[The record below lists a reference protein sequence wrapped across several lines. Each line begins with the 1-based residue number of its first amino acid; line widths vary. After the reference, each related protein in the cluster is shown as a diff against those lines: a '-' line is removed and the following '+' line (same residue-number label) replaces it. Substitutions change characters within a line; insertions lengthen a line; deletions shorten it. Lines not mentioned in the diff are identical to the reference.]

1 MLPMDE
7 IIIQRTSGSANDVS
21 ILTLQGPLTIA
32 TLFDFQTAV
41 RQPDLKSTIIDFSG
55 VPYIDSAGLG
65 IVLSHWAH
73 TQRIG
78 VKFAAVG
85 ISERV
90 QVLLEMTGVAKLLP
104 SFATVADAER
114 SFSVATKPNVL
125 RQRRWRRK

>member
-7 IIIQRTSGSANDVS
+7 IQIQRTAGSSSDIT
-21 ILTLQGPLTIA
+21 ILTLTGPLTLS

-78 VKFAAVG
+78 AKFAAVA

-90 QVLLEMTGVAKLLP
+90 QVLLEMTGVNKLLP
-104 SFATVADAER
+104 MYPSIADAER
-114 SFSVATKPNVL
+114 AFAASSSVASV
-125 RQRRWRRK
+125 

>member
-7 IIIQRTSGSANDVS
+7 IQIQRAPGSVSGVT
-21 ILTLQGPLTIA
+21 ILSLTGPLTIA
-32 TLFDFQTAV
+32 TLFDFQTAI

-55 VPYIDSAGLG
+55 VPYMDSAGLG

-73 TQRIG
+73 CQRIG

-90 QVLLEMTGVAKLLP
+90 IVLLEMSGVSKILP
-104 SFATVADAER
+104 CLATAADAEHW
-114 SFSVATKPNVL
+114 F
-125 RQRRWRRK
+125 

>member
-1 MLPMDE
+1 MLPMDQLQIE
-7 IIIQRTSGSANDVS
+7 RTAGSANDVT
-21 ILTLQGPLTIA
+21 ILSLSGPLTIS

-41 RQPDLKSTIIDFSG
+41 RQPDLKNTIIDFSG

-85 ISERV
+85 ISDRV
-90 QVLLEMTGVAKLLP
+90 KVLLEMTGVAKLLP
-104 SFATVADAER
+104 SFATVADAEHAF
-114 SFSVATKPNVL
+114 SSNSSSVASV
-125 RQRRWRRK
+125 

>member
-1 MLPMDE
+1 MLPMDQIRIE
-7 IIIQRTSGSANDVS
+7 RAPGATSDVT
-21 ILTLQGPLTIA
+21 IFTLTGPLTMQ

-41 RQPDLKSTIIDFSG
+41 RQPDLKSTIIDFAG

-90 QVLLEMTGVAKLLP
+90 KVLLGMTGVDKLLP
-104 SFATVADAER
+104 SFPTVADAER
-114 SFSVATKPNVL
+114 AFAGVTNPPSAASV
-125 RQRRWRRK
+125 

>member
-7 IIIQRTSGSANDVS
+7 IQIQRTAGSANDVT
-21 ILTLQGPLTIA
+21 ILTLSGPLTIS

-41 RQPDLKSTIIDFSG
+41 RKPDLKSTIIDFSG
-55 VPYIDSAGLG
+55 VPYMDSAGLG

-78 VKFAAVG
+78 VKFAAVA

-90 QVLLEMTGVAKLLP
+90 KVLLEMTGVASLLP
-104 SFATVADAER
+104 SYPTVADAER
-114 SFSVATKPNVL
+114 AFATATNSSSVASV
-125 RQRRWRRK
+125 

>member
-1 MLPMDE
+1 MLPMDQ
-7 IIIQRTSGSANDVS
+7 IQIERRPGATSDVT
-21 ILTLQGPLTIA
+21 ILTLTGPLTMH

-55 VPYIDSAGLG
+55 VPYVDSAGLG

-85 ISERV
+85 ISDRV
-90 QVLLEMTGVAKLLP
+90 RVLLGMTGVDKLLP
-104 SFATVADAER
+104 SYPTAADAER
-114 SFSVATKPNVL
+114 AFSGSSSTASV
-125 RQRRWRRK
+125 

>member
-1 MLPMDE
+1 MLPMDQ
-7 IIIQRTSGSANDVS
+7 IQIQRTPGSASDVT
-21 ILTLQGPLTIA
+21 ILSLEGPLTIA

-85 ISERV
+85 ISDRV
-90 QVLLEMTGVAKLLP
+90 RVLLEMTGVAKLLP
-104 SFATVADAER
+104 SYPTAADAER
-114 SFSVATKPNVL
+114 AFSNGTSSSTVASV
-125 RQRRWRRK
+125 

>member
-7 IIIQRTSGSANDVS
+7 LKIQRTPGSASNVT
-21 ILTLQGPLTIA
+21 IFTLHGPLTIS

-41 RQPDLKSTIIDFSG
+41 RQPDLKSTILDFSG
-55 VPYIDSAGLG
+55 VPYVDSAGLG

-78 VKFAAVG
+78 VKFATVG

-90 QVLLEMTGVAKLLP
+90 QVLLEMTGVSKLLP
-104 SFATVADAER
+104 HYRTVAEAEQ
-114 SFSVATKPNVL
+114 SFGSANGSS
-125 RQRRWRRK
+125 

>member
-7 IIIQRTSGSANDVS
+7 LQIERKAGSASDVT
-21 ILTLQGPLTIA
+21 IFALTGPLTIQ

-41 RQPDLKSTIIDFSG
+41 RQPDLRSTIIDFSA

-78 VKFAAVG
+78 VKFATVG
-85 ISERV
+85 ISDRV
-90 QVLLEMTGVAKLLP
+90 RVLLGMTGVDKLLP
-104 SFATVADAER
+104 SYPTIAEAEQAFA
-114 SFSVATKPNVL
+114 SNSSSVASV
-125 RQRRWRRK
+125 

>member
-7 IIIQRTSGSANDVS
+7 IQIQRTPGSASDVT
-21 ILTLQGPLTIA
+21 ILSLTGPLTIT
-32 TLFDFQTAV
+32 TLFDFQTAI
-41 RQPDLKSTIIDFSG
+41 RQPGLKSTIIDFSG

-78 VKFAAVG
+78 VKFAAVA

-90 QVLLEMTGVAKLLP
+90 RVLLEMTGVAKILP
-104 SFATVADAER
+104 SYPTVADAER
-114 SFSVATKPNVL
+114 AFSSVTDSSSVASV
-125 RQRRWRRK
+125 

>member
-7 IIIQRTSGSANDVS
+7 IRIERRPGVGTDVS
-21 ILTLQGPLTIA
+21 ILTLTGPLTIS

-41 RQPDLKSTIIDFSG
+41 RQPDLKSTILDFSA

-78 VKFAAVG
+78 VKFATVG
-85 ISERV
+85 ISDRV
-90 QVLLEMTGVAKLLP
+90 RVLLEMTGVAKLLP
-104 SFATVADAER
+104 SYATVSEAER
-114 SFSVATKPNVL
+114 AFSSATNSPSVASA
-125 RQRRWRRK
+125 Q

>member
-1 MLPMDE
+1 MDQ
-7 IIIQRTSGSANDVS
+7 IQIERKPGAASDVTVFA
-21 ILTLQGPLTIA
+21 LTGPLTMQ

-41 RQPDLKSTIIDFSG
+41 RQPDLKSTIVDFTG

-90 QVLLEMTGVAKLLP
+90 SVLLEMTGVAKLLP
-104 SFATVADAER
+104 SYATVADAER
-114 SFSVATKPNVL
+114 AFASNSSSVASV
-125 RQRRWRRK
+125 

>member
-1 MLPMDE
+1 MLPMDQLE
-7 IIIQRTSGSANDVS
+7 IQRTSGSASDVT
-21 ILTLQGPLTIA
+21 IFTLKGPLTMK
-32 TLFDFQTAV
+32 TLFDFQTIL
-41 RQPDLKSTIIDFSG
+41 RQPDLKSTIVDFSG

-90 QVLLEMTGVAKLLP
+90 LVLLEMTGVAKVLP
-104 SFATVADAER
+104 CFSCAADAETAFR
-114 SFSVATKPNVL
+114 SATNSPSVASV
-125 RQRRWRRK
+125 

>member
-1 MLPMDE
+1 MDE
-7 IIIQRTSGSANDVS
+7 IQIQRTPGSASDVT
-21 ILTLQGPLTIA
+21 ILTLTGPLTIA
-32 TLFDFQTAV
+32 TLFDFQTAI

-78 VKFAAVG
+78 VKFGAVG

-90 QVLLEMTGVAKLLP
+90 QVLLDMTGVSKLLP
-104 SFATVADAER
+104 QYPSPADAER
-114 SFSVATKPNVL
+114 AFSSATNSSTVASV
-125 RQRRWRRK
+125 